1 MVIAFAFQSA
11 LYSLVVPS
19 YLFGNEND
27 LDHRLTDVGP
37 GLTTCV
43 TFFFFGLKIPK
54 RSASQAES
62 EYRTRN
68 GYTYLQSKW
77 TPTLMA
83 SFVPMVALPAFEQV
97 SWLRMS
103 RDELLTL
110 TRLCEETVAEQEM
123 RFGQSSLNL
132 QTELEV

>member
-1 MVIAFAFQSA
+1 
-11 LYSLVVPS
+11 
-19 YLFGNEND
+19 
-27 LDHRLTDVGP
+27 
-37 GLTTCV
+37 
-43 TFFFFGLKIPK
+43 
-54 RSASQAES
+54 
-62 EYRTRN
+62 
-68 GYTYLQSKW
+68 
-77 TPTLMA
+77 MA